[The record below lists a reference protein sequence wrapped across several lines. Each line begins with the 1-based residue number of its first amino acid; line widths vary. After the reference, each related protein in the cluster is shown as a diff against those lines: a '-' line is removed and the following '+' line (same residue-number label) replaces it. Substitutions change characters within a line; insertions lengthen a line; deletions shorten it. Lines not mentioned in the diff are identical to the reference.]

1 MAKTRRDRHGMSVQR
16 QKVQWWEKTVEYAFV
31 LQCLPEAAA
40 IAPLSGAAE
49 EGIGDATLRIDETYL
64 LIEFKAKR
72 ARSIDEL
79 EKIER
84 STPPGSDQLNASRK
98 VRLEKSLATLRAMP
112 QSDAHQLVF
121 GHMQGEVL
129 KTAHVRY
136 TDALDSAVKGRWLDR
151 ESVKLLPRRPHKEM
165 LAYLAQLRKLR
176 GVDTSGGCAVVGVS
190 AGGTSIMTIEE
201 FERGG
206 PNLELSI
213 ARSPE
218 LSPSRDVPT
227 PTVDRASRS
236 KGMSR

>member
-1 MAKTRRDRHGMSVQR
+1 MTCRGSHNMSQQLQQAR
-16 QKVQWWEKTVEYAFV
+16 WWEKTVEYAFV

-40 IAPLSGAAE
+40 IAPLSGVAE
-49 EGIGDATLRIDETYL
+49 EGTGDATLRIGETYL

-79 EKIER
+79 EKFER
-84 STPPGSDQLNASRK
+84 SSRPASDQLTASRK
-98 VRLEKSLATLRAMP
+98 ARLETSLAALRAMP

-129 KTAHVRY
+129 RTAHVRY
-136 TDALDSAVKGRWLDR
+136 TDALDKTVKGHWLDR
-151 ESVKLLPRRPHKEM
+151 ESVKRLPKRPHKEM

-176 GVDTSGGCAVVGVS
+176 GVDTSGGSVVVGVS

-206 PNLELSI
+206 LYLELNI
-213 ARSPE
+213 ARSLD
-218 LSPSRDVPT
+218 LSPGKEVLSAT
-227 PTVDRASRS
+227 LERASRS
-236 KGMSR
+236 KGLSR